1 MPLPTTAER
10 YSRVRV
16 VGTITLAAIRKENVY
31 LFVSPFARAHAQYFQ
46 SMHRAT
52 DYHGFHLLATMLP
65 WYIY

>member
-1 MPLPTTAER
+1 M
-10 YSRVRV
+10 

-31 LFVSPFARAHAQYFQ
+31 LFVSPFARAHAQYLQ